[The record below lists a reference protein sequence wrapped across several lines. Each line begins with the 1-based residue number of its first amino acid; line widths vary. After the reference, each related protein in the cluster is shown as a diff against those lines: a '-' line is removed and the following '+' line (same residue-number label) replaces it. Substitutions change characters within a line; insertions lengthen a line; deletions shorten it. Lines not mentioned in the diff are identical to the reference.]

1 MRVLM
6 FGWEFPPHISGGL
19 GTACHGLLSELPH
32 VADVDLTFVLPHV
45 QGGEPLEGAQ
55 LLGASEVLL
64 TTTAYHE
71 QLNQETLRF
80 ITVDTI
86 LRPYQTEETYAEEYQ
101 AIRESR
107 QVANEESFGTLPFQ
121 GGYGPDLMAEIG
133 RYAIVGRQLGLQGDY
148 DCIHAHDW
156 MTYLAGVEAKQA
168 SGARLIVHVHATEF
182 DRGGEHAD
190 PWSEVAKIE
199 RHGMHHADHII
210 AVSHR
215 TADMIH
221 HRYGVPFEKI
231 TVVHNGVHQ
240 ARTLGRETITKPFK
254 EKIVLFLGRITLQ
267 KGPEYFLRA
276 ADKVLSRRKDVRF
289 VMAGSGDLLAKSVEQ
304 MANLRLGENFH
315 FTGFVRGRQTEE
327 MYAMSDLYIMPSISE
342 PFGITPFE
350 AIKYDVPVIVSK
362 QSGVAEVLPHAVKVD
377 FWDVDQLAAEIER
390 VLFEP
395 GVTEDMRA
403 SHDEVLEAA
412 HWQHASAKIAEVY
425 RRICAG

>member
-1 MRVLM
+1 M
-6 FGWEFPPHISGGL
+6 
-19 GTACHGLLSELPH
+19 LSELPQID
-32 VADVDLTFVLPHV
+32 DVDLTFVLPNV
-45 QGGEPLEGAQ
+45 QGDEPGGGAH
-55 LLGASEVLL
+55 LVGASGVELSHSTL
-64 TTTAYHE
+64 SEYLST
-71 QLNQETLRF
+71 ETLKF
-80 ITVDTI
+80 IHVDTI
-86 LRPYQTEETYAEEYQ
+86 LRPYQTEETYADERE
-101 AIRESR
+101 AIQQERVVTEHR
-107 QVANEESFGTLPFQ
+107 QVGTLPLR
-121 GGYGPDLMAEIG
+121 GGYGANLMDEIG
-133 RYAIVGRQLGLQGDY
+133 RYAVIGRQLGSDGDY

-168 SGARLIVHVHATEF
+168 SGAPLIVHVHATEF

-199 RHGMHHADHII
+199 RHGMHHADHVI

-215 TADMIH
+215 TAEMIQS
-221 HRYGVPFEKI
+221 RYGVPADKI

-240 ARTLGRETITKPFK
+240 DRSVGREHVHKPFS

-276 ADKVLSRRKDVRF
+276 ADMVLSRRKDVRF

-362 QSGVAEVLPHAVKVD
+362 QSGVAEVLPNASKVD
-377 FWDVDQLAAEIER
+377 FWDVDQLADEIER
-390 VLFEP
+390 ILFEP
-395 GVTEDMRA
+395 GVSDAMRS
-403 SHDEVLEAA
+403 SHSDVLEAA
-412 HWQHASAKIAEVY
+412 HWQHASNKIADVY
-425 RRICAG
+425 RRVVA